1 MMRQSTKLATTN
13 KPSGHKKKMQAGKKF
28 KPSAKQRKAVAEFAV
43 AGISHEK
50 IADALDI
57 DADTLEKH
65 FRKELDDSLSLV
77 IKKVAATLVQQ
88 AYMGNLG
95 AICFFLKCRGGQGW
109 KENNSI
115 TLDGKVEIIK
125 RVVGVDEKE
134 V

>member
-1 MMRQSTKLATTN
+1 MKSGTK
-13 KPSGHKKKMQAGKKF
+13 SF
-28 KPSAKQRKAVAEFAV
+28 KPSPKQRKAVAEFVV
-43 AGISHEK
+43 AGIPQER

-57 DADTLEKH
+57 DAITLAKH
-65 FRKELDDSLSLV
+65 FRKELDRSLDTV

-115 TLDGKVEIIK
+115 TLDGQVEVIK